1 MNASLTKKSTILAGA
16 MFLGVL
22 GTGCATKKHVRQ
34 QIGPVETR
42 VGSVERR
49 TAEQAAALGD
59 VENNVSRVDERAM
72 EADRKAAA
80 AGQAAQTAQ
89 TSADAAR
96 GKADEAQT
104 RADSAHNMADQTR
117 SRLTEV
123 VGNLDNYQHVTTESI
138 FFGLNRSKLTDEEKA
153 KLDDAVAKLQG
164 NNNYVLE
171 IQGFTDATGSSA
183 SNLALSRKRADEVVR
198 YLTVKH
204 NTPLRRIHVLGVGEE
219 VPNADNSTRE
229 ARKQNRRVDI
239 NVYARAIE
247 GGAATTSGTTTSNQ
261 GVATQDRS
269 RTSATTP
276 STTGVTTP
284 TTSGVTTP
292 TTASQ
297 QQ

>member
-1 MNASLTKKSTILAGA
+1 MNASLTKKPTILAGA
-16 MFLGVL
+16 LLFGVL

-72 EADRKAAA
+72 EADRKALA
-80 AGQAAQTAQ
+80 AGQAAQQAQTAADTAQ
-89 TSADAAR
+89 
-96 GKADEAQT
+96 G
-104 RADSAHNMADQTR
+104 RADQAHNMADQTR

-138 FFGLNRSKLTDEEKA
+138 FFALNKHKLTDEEKL
-153 KLDDAVAKLQG
+153 KLDEAVAKLQG
-164 NNNYVLE
+164 NNNFVLE
-171 IQGFTDATGSSA
+171 IQGFTDATGSA
-183 SNLALSRKRADEVVR
+183 AKNLELSRKRADEVVR
-198 YLTVKH
+198 YMTVKH
-204 NTPLRRIHVLGVGEE
+204 NVPLRRIHVLGVGED

-239 NVYARAIE
+239 NVYARVLE
-247 GGAATTSGTTTSNQ
+247 GSAAPGAATTTSTQ
-261 GVATQDRS
+261 GAIQDRS
-269 RTSATTP
+269 RGTTP
-276 STTGVTTP
+276 STTGA
-284 TTSGVTTP
+284 TTP

-297 QQ
+297 QQQ